1 MSYKYKY
8 TGVMAAGTGSIG
20 GGLTD
25 KITKLLYGVGVRGGG
40 RKSFCRREIGA
51 HGTVWTACLRMQDT
65 TYGISDAKS
74 ESRILKCE
82 VWPNS
87 SETADL

>member
-1 MSYKYKY
+1 MVLAVAGADESLF
-8 TGVMAAGTGSIG
+8 AA
-20 GGLTD
+20 
-25 KITKLLYGVGVRGGG
+25 RN
-40 RKSFCRREIGA
+40 IGA
-51 HGTVWTACLRMQDT
+51 HGTVWTACLKMQDT

-82 VWPNS
+82 VRPNS